1 MKKLIL
7 SIICLITV
15 LGLFGQTVDYVE
27 FTYDDAG
34 NRTERHVIYLR
45 SQEDSKA
52 QEIAN
57 SAEGAVITHQ
67 TGNVDVIYKELLGE
81 QEISIFPN
89 PTKGE
94 ITVEITNLQQTGS
107 TKLEVFSLAGEG
119 VLSEN
124 MLQNKT
130 VVDLSKLP
138 PGTYVLKILLD
149 SKLSTWKIIKE

>member
-7 SIICLITV
+7 SIICLIAG
-15 LGLFGQTVDYVE
+15 LGLLGQTVDYIE
-27 FTYDDAG
+27 FTYDAAG

-45 SQEDSKA
+45 SQEDSKS
-52 QEIAN
+52 QEIEN
-57 SAEGAVITHQ
+57 PVKNAVSTHQ

-81 QEISIFPN
+81 QEVGIFPN

-94 ITVEITNLQQTGS
+94 ITIEITNLQQTAPA
-107 TKLEVFSLAGEG
+107 KLEVFSLAGES
-119 VLSEN
+119 VFSEN
-124 MLQNKT
+124 RLQNKT